1 MKTTATV
8 RVRVVVG
15 VVVPTVWAASATVE
29 DVRKRGV
36 QEAEALVRSALEGET
51 ELRLLG
57 VESLEMTVVS
67 EAER

>member
-15 VVVPTVWAASATVE
+15 VVVPTVWAAGATVE

-51 ELRLLG
+51 ELRLIG